1 MFFKTRS
8 PVEPVSFVH
17 AICSDAA
24 TATSR
29 KRSRFVK
36 RLTPMTLMGRAS
48 EKGLDEVAQLVLAPA
63 FHQPGEPAKKVSYA
77 CYFSSCSDSSAP
89 SEAEAQAVLRSFL
102 FFSFGVCL
110 CRGASSADKGGGV
123 V

>member
-48 EKGLDEVAQLVLAPA
+48 EKGLEELAQLVLAPA
-63 FHQPGEPAKKVSYA
+63 FHQPDQPAKKVSA
-77 CYFSSCSDSSAP
+77 CM
-89 SEAEAQAVLRSFL
+89 L
-102 FFSFGVCL
+102 F
-110 CRGASSADKGGGV
+110 
-123 V
+123 